1 MSVYTG
7 KNAKVVL
14 GSYTVLSLVDYS
26 LTIEA
31 PLLEEPTFGDEW
43 SVVAGQGIK
52 GAGGSVSGLLNPDDS
67 TGQVAIET
75 AILDG
80 SKVTDFKLY
89 TDDSTYWSS
98 DTGNDADAGVYFSNL
113 AITATANDITKVS
126 FDFRFHGAVV
136 KS

>member
-43 SVVAGQGIK
+43 AVVAGQGIK
-52 GAGGSVSGLLNPDDS
+52 GAGGSISGLLNPDDT
-67 TGQVAIET
+67 TGQVIIEA
-75 AILDG
+75 AILAG
-80 SKVTDFKLY
+80 TKVTDFKLY
-89 TDDSTYWSS
+89 TDPTTYWSS
-98 DTGNDADAGVYFSNL
+98 DIGNDADAGVYFTNW
-113 AITATANDITKVS
+113 AITASAPDITKIS